1 MIQRSREAFAT
12 LCAGK
17 DRGYLQGAL
26 ALRRSLLEAGSDK
39 DFVVLLDETF
49 GAEDRHLLERG
60 GCRVEP
66 IAPVTGESVKRAAA
80 LCPWFQGVFGKLR
93 VWELTE
99 YSKIAFLDA
108 DTIVL
113 KNLDHLFSTPGLVAA
128 PDASCTDQ
136 FNAGFFICEPS
147 RETAAHLAAFLKE
160 SEAWDGGDQ
169 SVLNQFFD
177 GWYRQPAPPRLPFAY
192 NHQAGR
198 IPADA
203 AARERVAVAHF
214 YGMNKPWV
222 SGSPDRGS
230 NAVSIFLSP
239 GFARGFERGVQ
250 PLLFQWNALAG
261 ARRPAP
267 PLAARRGRSRTAFAT
282 VLIHESQLAAALALK
297 GSLDATNPGHPVVA
311 LLPPSVA
318 PSVAAALERSGV
330 SVRRAPWVVPP
341 GRVPLATAA
350 SLVRLRLW
358 QLTEYGRVVYL
369 APTVAALQDVS
380 DLFER
385 PAFAAAPRGQ
395 RPDRFLSDVLVLEPS
410 QDVFTRLATHAARSG
425 APTFERCLHGFFSDW
440 YELPAEHR
448 LPQRDAFE
456 LEAFLYLGHTTL
468 LRWML
473 ERGLLRLLDCAP
485 FVFEQRW
492 LLTPDPTVEADRALE
507 VFRAAVSGGER
518 SPAAD
523 GADVAATETWL
534 NQEPYEPGW
543 AFRIWTSKWEACQRD
558 LGLGR
563 FS

>member
-12 LCAGK
+12 LCTGN
-17 DRGYLQGAL
+17 DPGYLKGAL
-26 ALRRSLLEAGSDK
+26 VLRRSLLETGSDR
-39 DFVVLLDETF
+39 DFVVLLDRTF
-49 GAEDRHLLERG
+49 SAEDRRLLERG

-66 IAPVTGESVKRAAA
+66 IEPVIGESVDRAAA

-108 DTIVL
+108 DTVVL
-113 KNLDHLFSTPGLVAA
+113 KNLDHLFSMPGLVAA

-147 RETAAHLAAFLKE
+147 QETAAELAVFLEKG
-160 SEAWDGGDQ
+160 EAWDGGDQ

-177 GWYRQPAPPRLPFAY
+177 GWYRQPSPPRLPFAY

-203 AARERVAVAHF
+203 AARERVAVIHF
-214 YGMNKPWV
+214 YGMSKPWV
-222 SGSPDRGS
+222 SGPPDRGS
-230 NAVSIFLSP
+230 HSVSIFLSP
-239 GFARGFERGVQ
+239 GFARGFESGVQ
-250 PLLFQWNALAG
+250 PLLVRWNALAG
-261 ARRPAP
+261 AQRPAP
-267 PLAARRGRSRTAFAT
+267 RAPTRRGRSRTAFAT
-282 VLIHESQLAAALALK
+282 VLIDESQLAAALALK
-297 GSLDATNPGHPVVA
+297 ASLDATNPDHPVIA

-318 PSVAAALERSGV
+318 PSAAAALERSGV
-330 SVRRAPWVVPP
+330 SVRRVPWVVPP
-341 GRVPLATAA
+341 GRAPLATAA
-350 SLVRLRLW
+350 SLARLRLW

-395 RPDRFLSDVLVLEPS
+395 RPDRFLGDVLVLEPS
-410 QDVFTRLATHAARSG
+410 QDVFTRLAAHAARSG
-425 APTFERCLHGFFSDW
+425 AATFERCLHGFFSDW

-468 LRWML
+468 LPWML

-485 FVFEQRW
+485 FVLEQRW
-492 LLTPDPTVEADRALE
+492 LLTPDPTLEADRALE
-507 VFRAAVSGGER
+507 VFRAIVRGGEP

-523 GADVAATETWL
+523 GADVAAAETWL
-534 NQEPYEPGW
+534 NQEPCDPGW
-543 AFRIWTSKWEACQRD
+543 AFRIWTSKWEACQSD
-558 LGLGR
+558 LGLGC
-563 FS
+563 FF